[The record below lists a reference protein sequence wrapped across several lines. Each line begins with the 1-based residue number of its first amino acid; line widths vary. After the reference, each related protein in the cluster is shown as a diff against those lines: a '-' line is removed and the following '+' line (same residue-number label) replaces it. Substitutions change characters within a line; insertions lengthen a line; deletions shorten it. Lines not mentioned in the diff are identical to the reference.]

1 MKKITLLFAFYG
13 LVQLGIAQESTPT
26 GKVEQ
31 APRKPVTVEQSS
43 ETKPIVGN
51 PANTDATDARN
62 RAEAERQRNDAA
74 ARTGSAV
81 NPSMVAQDRYLNMT
95 RTEISQLPLPEQA
108 EAMRA
113 FGRQAMI
120 LNKESIVR
128 ASEVIAG
135 VKTQLEAEYAKSAPN
150 KDQISQLEQRAS
162 SIASIKSTLEAEQEK
177 LIRLVNTN

>member
-1 MKKITLLFAFYG
+1 MKKTTLLLAFFG
-13 LVQLGIAQESTPT
+13 LVQMGIAQESTPT
-26 GKVEQ
+26 GKGEQ
-31 APRKPVTVEQSS
+31 APRRPVTVEQSS

-51 PANTDATDARN
+51 PAITDGNDARN

-81 NPSMVAQDRYLNMT
+81 NPSMVEQQRYLNMT

-113 FGRQAMI
+113 LGQQAMI

-128 ASEVIAG
+128 ASAVIAG
-135 VKTQLEAEYAKSAPN
+135 VKTQLEAEYANSAPN
-150 KDQISQLEQRAS
+150 KDRISQLEQRAS
-162 SIASIKSTLEAEQEK
+162 SIANIMATLEAEQEK